1 VARILAIDY
10 GAVRTGFAWTDPLQM
25 IATALPPCE
34 TTQIWEKL
42 SDWLNAEPIDLILI
56 GMPLRMN
63 NEPTHATPLVESFAL
78 ELQKRFPN
86 VKYKFWD
93 ERFTSKMAQD
103 TMIQA
108 GSKKKQRQNKMTI
121 NSVSATILLQN
132 YLASLT

>member
-1 VARILAIDY
+1 MARILAIDY

-25 IATALPPCE
+25 IATALPACE
-34 TTQIWEKL
+34 TSQIWEV
-42 SDWLNAEPIDLILI
+42 LNAWLTTEPIELVVI

-63 NEPTHATPLVESFAL
+63 NEPTHATPLVEAFA
-78 ELQKRFPN
+78 EEFRKKYPN
-86 VKYKFWD
+86 IDFKFWD

-108 GSKKKQRQNKMTI
+108 GAKKKQRQDKLTI

>member
-1 VARILAIDY
+1 MARILAIDY

-42 SDWLNAEPIDLILI
+42 NGWLSTEAIELILI
-56 GMPLRMN
+56 GMPFRMN
-63 NEPTHATPLVESFAL
+63 NEPTHATPLVEAFAV
-78 ELQKRFPN
+78 ELHQRYPN
-86 VKYKFWD
+86 IEYKFWD
-93 ERFTSKMAQD
+93 ERFTSKMAHD

-108 GSKKKQRQNKMTI
+108 GAKKKQRQDKMTI

-132 YLASLT
+132 YLASLS